1 MIDWSQPH
9 SLAKV
14 TEDAG
19 FTMSDVAFISGLDES
34 TISRL
39 WDDPHWLDRVKGRS
53 LQALVASVPGVA
65 EYFASHSVLT
75 RRDRLISQLEAEGLR
90 INHQALRLSNAQ
102 RVPHQYLINALEAAL
117 SIMQGDDART
127 CGLIARFWGIQQNRA
142 LEALYGPAAETS
154 LLRNPEELVSASLEL
169 IPRLNPKTYSF
180 HTIIT
185 KAHFAHHL
193 GIATGEITEHLR
205 PEITDRQ
212 SALMTRSGTMGLLIS
227 SNNTDLAQKYQ
238 RMVATTPVLSVIEE
252 WAFPTYARDSKP
264 NADFSLP
271 ASLLL
276 RRTATEI
283 IREIDSYPDAYIYY
297 LVTTYIPL
305 ALSHDPTFGLRIQD
319 LIKAISTRVERCG
332 DITVRNACLMLIR
345 QLKENQ

>member
-19 FTMSDVAFISGLDES
+19 FTMSDVAFVSGLDES

-65 EYFASHSVLT
+65 EYFASYSVLT
-75 RRDRLISQLEAEGLR
+75 RRDKLIGYLEARGLQ
-90 INHQALRLSNAQ
+90 INHQALRLSKAQ

-117 SIMQGDDART
+117 SIMQGDEART
-127 CGLIARFWGIQQNRA
+127 CALIARFWGIQQNQA
-142 LEALYGPAAETS
+142 LEALYSPAGEAS
-154 LLRNPEELVSASLEL
+154 LLRNPGELVTASLDL

-185 KAHFAHHL
+185 KATFAHHL
-193 GIATGEITEHLR
+193 GMATGEIAQLLR

-212 SALMTRSGTMGLLIS
+212 SALMARSGIMGLLIS
-227 SNNTDLAQKYQ
+227 SNDTDLAQKYE
-238 RMVATTPVLSVIEE
+238 RLVAATPVLSVIEE

-271 ASLLL
+271 GSLLL

-283 IREIDSYPDAYIYY
+283 MREMGSYPDAYIYY

-305 ALSHDPTFGLRIQD
+305 ALSHDPTFGLRTQD
-319 LIKAISTRVERCG
+319 LIKAISTRIETCS
-332 DITVRNACLMLIR
+332 DTTVRNACIMLIR
-345 QLKENQ
+345 QLKESQ